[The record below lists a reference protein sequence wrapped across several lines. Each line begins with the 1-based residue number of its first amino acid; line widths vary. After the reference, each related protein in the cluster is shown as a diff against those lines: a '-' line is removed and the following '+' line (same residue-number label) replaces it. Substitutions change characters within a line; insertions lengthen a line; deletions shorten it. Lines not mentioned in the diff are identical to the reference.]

1 MLGIWYACIAYR
13 QQGKTTRRYVGQEP
27 ERVLWG
33 GGINYQKE
41 QPIER
46 GMRIRSCG
54 QYRSKV
60 VYLWEDY
67 LQELESAKGG
77 EGFQG
82 GWGYGSGRHS
92 KVCHSL

>member
-1 MLGIWYACIAYR
+1 MLGIRYACIAYR
-13 QQGKTTRRYVGQEP
+13 QQGKTTRRYVGQEL
-27 ERVLWG
+27 ERVLRG

-46 GMRIRSCG
+46 GMRIQLSG

-67 LQELESAKGG
+67 LQELESARDGG
-77 EGFQG
+77 L
-82 GWGYGSGRHS
+82 WTRTGSNLDS
-92 KVCHSL
+92 E